1 MTINDPRD
9 DPNYQVGGDR
19 YKAQFEAISG
29 DIPAKAVNDFHR
41 KADTDASQ
49 QAIHHTLGS
58 KQDQASP
65 GAHTHNGENSNL
77 IMKGMTITGAKAGNA
92 ALASVIAQLV
102 KLGATDTST

>member
-1 MTINDPRD
+1 MTLSDPRD
-9 DPNYQVGGDR
+9 DPNYQVGGDKFR
-19 YKAQFEAISG
+19 AQFESVSDA
-29 DIPAKAVNDFHR
+29 IPAKAVNDFHR
-41 KADTDASQ
+41 KADTDSSQ
-49 QAIHHTLGS
+49 QAIHHTLGT

-65 GAHTHNGENSNL
+65 GAHNHNGDNSNL